1 MEEKTELNDIIL
13 NQGNPN
19 NGSKK
24 ILLAVASLA
33 IILIVIV
40 VIMNS
45 LQSNSIENLPK
56 PILPKEPQTVA
67 KKIID
72 EDPLFQP
79 VEVVEERS
87 SEEDIQ
93 QIAKK
98 LKAESLQKENAL
110 ANAVAAEEDDV
121 IVVIEKAKPQ
131 PKIAASTT
139 KATPKEPLKPL
150 VRKKPEVQKKPV
162 AQHKT
167 AASKPKI
174 GYQSG
179 VAHGKHYVQVGS
191 FAQYAPNKAFLRKI
205 TGNGY
210 SYTYY
215 KVVIKGTPINKV
227 IIGPFNSKAE
237 ARKALS
243 TIRKRI
249 EKGAF
254 IIKV

>member
-13 NQGNPN
+13 NQNSHN

-33 IILIVIV
+33 IILIIIV

-45 LQSNSIENLPK
+45 LQSNNIDNLPK
-56 PILPKEPQTVA
+56 PILPKEPEIA
-67 KKIID
+67 IKKITD

-79 VEVVEERS
+79 IEVMEEPS
-87 SEEDIQ
+87 SEENIQ

-98 LKAESLQKENAL
+98 LKEESAQKEKMLNERL
-110 ANAVAAEEDDV
+110 VTEEA
-121 IVVIEKAKPQ
+121 VVIEK
-131 PKIAASTT
+131 S
-139 KATPKEPLKPL
+139 KPL
-150 VRKKPEVQKKPV
+150 EKAVPLAAKTIKPTEEKKVPPTQSVVQKKPV
-162 AQHKT
+162 VQKT
-167 AASKPKI
+167 VAASKPKV
-174 GYQSG
+174 GYTKH
-179 VAHGKHYVQVGS
+179 VVHGKHYVQVGS
-191 FAQYAPNKAFLRKI
+191 FAQYAPNKTFLRKI
-205 TGNGY
+205 TGSGY

-215 KVVIKGTPINKV
+215 KVVVNGKTINKV
-227 IIGPFNSKAE
+227 IIGPFNSKAA

-254 IIKV
+254 ILKV

>member
-13 NQGNPN
+13 NQGDGG

-33 IILIVIV
+33 IILIIIV

-45 LQSNSIENLPK
+45 LQTNSIDNLPK
-56 PILPKEPQTVA
+56 PVLPKEPEIVT
-67 KKIID
+67 KKLID

-79 VEVVEERS
+79 IEVVEERS
-87 SEEDIQ
+87 SEENIQ

-98 LKAESLQKENAL
+98 LKEESAQKDEVVHEAL
-110 ANAVAAEEDDV
+110 VEEEA
-121 IVVIEKAKPQ
+121 VVIETRTPQ
-131 PKIAASTT
+131 PKVVAPVAEV
-139 KATPKEPLKPL
+139 KPKKVIQQVAE
-150 VRKKPEVQKKPV
+150 KKPVVQKK
-162 AQHKT
+162 T
-167 AASKPKI
+167 APTKPKAS
-174 GYQSG
+174 YTKH
-179 VAHGKHYVQVGS
+179 VVHGKHYIQVGS
-191 FAQYAPNKAFLRKI
+191 FAQYAPNKKFLRKI

-215 KVVIKGTPINKV
+215 KVTVNGKPLNKV

-254 IIKV
+254 IVKV

>member
-13 NQGNPN
+13 NQGDGG
-19 NGSKK
+19 NGGKK

-33 IILIVIV
+33 IILIIIV

-45 LQSNSIENLPK
+45 LQSNNIDNLPK
-56 PILPKEPQTVA
+56 PILPKEPEIAT
-67 KKIID
+67 KKIVD

-79 VEVVEERS
+79 IEVVEERS
-87 SEEDIQ
+87 SEENIQ

-98 LKAESLQKENAL
+98 LKEESAQKEQAL
-110 ANAVAAEEDDV
+110 RNTRTEEV
-121 IVVIEKAKPQ
+121 VVIEETTPE
-131 PKIAASTT
+131 PKVVTPV
-139 KATPKEPLKPL
+139 ATIKPKEVVKP
-150 VRKKPEVQKKPV
+150 VAVTKPVAQKKPV
-162 AQHKT
+162 VQKKT
-167 AASKPKI
+167 PPSKPKAS
-174 GYQSG
+174 YTKN
-179 VAHGKHYVQVGS
+179 VVHGKHYVQVGS

-215 KVVIKGTPINKV
+215 KVKVKGKTINKV

>member
-13 NQGNPN
+13 NQGNTG

-33 IILIVIV
+33 IILIIIV

-45 LQSNSIENLPK
+45 LQSNNIENLPK
-56 PILPKEPQTVA
+56 PILPKEPEAVA

-79 VEVVEERS
+79 IEVVEESS
-87 SEEDIQ
+87 SEANIN

-98 LKAESLQKENAL
+98 LKEESLQKEAAADTPL
-110 ANAVAAEEDDV
+110 VEEKVVLVEETTSQPKTATPVTKTTPKVVAKPVVVKQPAAQKPHAVA
-121 IVVIEKAKPQ
+121 
-131 PKIAASTT
+131 
-139 KATPKEPLKPL
+139 
-150 VRKKPEVQKKPV
+150 KKV
-162 AQHKT
+162 
-167 AASKPKI
+167 AASKPKAR
-174 GYQSG
+174 YTKN
-179 VAHGKHYVQVGS
+179 VVHGKHYVQVGS
-191 FAQYAPNKAFLRKI
+191 FSQYAPNSAFLRKI
-205 TGNGY
+205 TGSGY

-215 KVVIKGTPINKV
+215 KVVVKGNTLNKV
-227 IIGPFNSKAE
+227 IIGPFNSKSE